1 MPGLDAALVASLD
14 KDTAFA
20 RVLADVE
27 TDFIF
32 APQYKILYEFMKDEI
47 WVEIT
52 SALRSGTYN
61 PSSLITAEIPK
72 PSGLTRP
79 GSILFPID
87 RILFQTLA
95 DYIAPLVDSQLDG
108 DRVTSYRLLGLDP
121 DGRMFE
127 PRSDSYKKFK
137 TAISE
142 GASMSVFALQAD
154 VASYFFHINHHVLEN
169 LMRASR
175 VPGGIVKLLVKDML
189 EAWSGR
195 FSYSIPQGMFPSDLL
210 GNFYLSAFDTHLA
223 AKGIP
228 SVRYVD
234 DLVMFYH
241 DEISAKVS
249 IPEICRFLRT
259 LGLDLNE
266 SKTSVIPSANA
277 VKEETELDRRF
288 ESARDEVYGLLLDS
302 IAESEYGFLNSWETP
317 IDDAEVLDQV
327 ESEALD
333 SLWEER
339 TETPFG
345 KRDQLDRFCLGA
357 FGRLGST
364 TAVRN
369 VLAELG
375 NRPHMTQIYCA
386 YLSRFVRK
394 YPAIQTALSS
404 LITRKVPYDS
414 ELQWPIAALL
424 PLDSVPQLTVNAS
437 LGILKDRTRS
447 NELRGLCAI
456 LVGKF
461 GSGASR
467 TVLRGHWDEETSEH
481 VKAAM
486 VYSLR
491 SFDSGERSTLLNH
504 WGAQGKLY
512 ELIAK
517 AVRKS
522 L

>member
-1 MPGLDAALVASLD
+1 MPGLDAALVANLD

-32 APQYKILYEFMKDEI
+32 APQYKLVYEFMKDEL
-47 WVEIT
+47 WNEIVR
-52 SALRSGTYN
+52 SLRSGSYN
-61 PSSLITAEIPK
+61 PSPLITAEIPK

-79 GSILFPID
+79 GSILFPSD
-87 RILFQTLA
+87 RILYQALA
-95 DYIAPLVDSQLDG
+95 DRIAPQLDPQLDDG
-108 DRVTSYRLLGLDP
+108 RVMSYRLLDP
-121 DGRMFE
+121 DPEGRMFE
-127 PRSDSYKKFK
+127 PRSDSYKRFK
-137 TAISE
+137 IAIGEGTAQS
-142 GASMSVFALQAD
+142 AFAIQAD

-169 LMRASR
+169 LMGASR

-210 GNFYLSAFDTHLA
+210 GNYYLSVLDTHLA
-223 AKGIP
+223 SKGIA

-234 DLVMFYH
+234 DLVLFYD
-241 DEISAKVS
+241 DEHSARSS

-259 LGLDLNE
+259 IGLDLNE
-266 SKTSVIPSANA
+266 SKTSVIPSTDI
-277 VKEETELDRRF
+277 VEEETELDRRF
-288 ESARDEVYGLLLDS
+288 ESAREEVHGLLLDS

-339 TETPFG
+339 TETPFE

-364 TAVRN
+364 TAVRT

-375 NRPHMTQIYCA
+375 NCPHMTQIYCA
-386 YLSRFVRK
+386 YLGRFVRNN
-394 YPAIQTALSS
+394 PDIQIALGT
-404 LITRKVPYDS
+404 LITRRVPYDS

-424 PLDSVPQLTVNAS
+424 PADSVPQHTVNAA
-437 LGILKDRTRS
+437 LGILRDRTRS
-447 NELRGLCAI
+447 NEIRALCAI

-467 TVLRGHWDEETSEH
+467 TILRGHWEEEDSEH
-481 VKAAM
+481 VKSAM
-486 VYSLR
+486 VYAAMF
-491 SFDSGERSTLLNH
+491 FDRVEREILLNH
-504 WGAQGKLY
+504 WGSQSKLY
-512 ELIAK
+512 GLIAN
-517 AVRKS
+517 AVRKKI
-522 L
+522 